1 MQKHLE
7 KKELSM
13 RIAVLT
19 DTYLPT
25 VDGVVN
31 SLLTTRKALESLG
44 HEVFVLAPEDKK
56 HVSAQD
62 PKTIYLRAR
71 EFKSYPGYRV
81 VSLMP
86 GKEVRFL
93 RNMDID
99 VIHTHGMAAMGA
111 KSIWSAHT
119 LKIPMVL
126 TFHTMVLDALNWY
139 NPIGLKTGFME
150 FATKNWIR
158 YLLHRCYGVVA
169 PTSAI
174 LHELRLLAPRMRLT
188 DVIPT
193 GIDHNRFNPDVDGS
207 RVREKWGLDGQ
218 ELILHVGRVAP
229 EKNLDMLF
237 KAFANLKRKR
247 ENAKL
252 MLVGRGPAIPH
263 CVETAKLNGIAND
276 VIFAGFV
283 SDVELPEYY
292 AACDAFAITSKF
304 ETQGLVVLEAMAT
317 GKPVAG
323 INFRAIPEFVIDGI
337 TGYLFNPDDVSGCM
351 KAMEKALDCDGA
363 ISRNVRK
370 MAESYSIETCTDKL
384 VNLYQRVIEYRRD
397 FG

>member
-1 MQKHLE
+1 MK
-7 KKELSM
+7 
-13 RIAVLT
+13 IAILT

-31 SLLTTRKALESLG
+31 SLLTTRKALEKLG
-44 HEVFVLAPEDKK
+44 HEVFVLAPEDKE
-56 HVSAQD
+56 HVNSED
-62 PKTIYLRAR
+62 PHLIYLRAR
-71 EFKSYPGYRV
+71 EFKRYPGYRV
-81 VSLMP
+81 VSLLP
-86 GKEVRFL
+86 GKEVKFL
-93 RNMDID
+93 RTTDID

-158 YLLHRCYGVVA
+158 YLLHRCYGVIA

-174 LHELRLLAPRMRLT
+174 LHELRMLAPKMRVT
-188 DVIPT
+188 DIIPT
-193 GIDHNRFNPDVDGS
+193 GVDHNRFNPQVDGS
-207 RVREKWGLDGQ
+207 GIREKWGLDSN
-218 ELILHVGRVAP
+218 ELVLHVGRIAP

-237 KAFANLKRKR
+237 KSFARLKEKR
-247 ENAKL
+247 EDAKL

-263 CVETAKLNGIAND
+263 CVKTAKLNGIADD

-283 SDVELPEYY
+283 SDEELPEYY

-317 GKPVAG
+317 GKSVAG
-323 INFRAIPEFVIDGI
+323 INYRAIPEFVIDGI
-337 TGYLFNPDDVSGCM
+337 TGYLFQPNDTKGCST
-351 KAMEKALDCDGA
+351 AMEKALDSEDM
-363 ISRNVRK
+363 ISRNARM
-370 MAESYSIETCTDKL
+370 MAEGYSIEVCTNKL
-384 VNLYQRVIEYRRD
+384 VNLYERVIDYRQNN
-397 FG
+397 G

>member
-1 MQKHLE
+1 MK
-7 KKELSM
+7 
-13 RIAVLT
+13 IAILT

-31 SLLTTRKALESLG
+31 SLLTTRKALEDLG
-44 HEVFVLAPEDKK
+44 HEVFVLAPEDKER
-56 HVSAQD
+56 VNSED
-62 PKTIYLRAR
+62 PHTIYLRAR
-71 EFKSYPGYRV
+71 EFKRYPGYRV
-81 VSLMP
+81 VSLLP
-86 GKEVRFL
+86 GKEVKFL
-93 RNMDID
+93 RDTDID

-126 TFHTMVLDALNWY
+126 TFHTMVLDALNYY

-174 LHELRLLAPRMRLT
+174 LHELRMLAPKMRVT
-188 DVIPT
+188 DIIPT
-193 GIDHNRFNPDVDGS
+193 GVDHNRFNPNVDGS
-207 RVREKWGLDGQ
+207 GVREKWGLDSN

-237 KAFANLKRKR
+237 KAFARLKERR
-247 ENAKL
+247 EDARL
-252 MLVGRGPAIPH
+252 MIVGRGPAIPH
-263 CVETAKLNGIAND
+263 CVKTAKLNGIADD

-283 SDVELPEYY
+283 SDEELPEYY

-323 INFRAIPEFVIDGI
+323 INYRAIPEFVIDGI
-337 TGYLFNPDDVSGCM
+337 TGYLFQPDDTRGCCT
-351 KAMEKALDCDGA
+351 AIEKALDSGDT
-363 ISRNVRK
+363 IKKNVRM
-370 MAESYSIETCTDKL
+370 MAEGYSIEVCTNKL
-384 VNLYQRVIEYRRD
+384 VNLYERVINYRQNN
-397 FG
+397 G

>member
-1 MQKHLE
+1 MGLG
-7 KKELSM
+7 M
-13 RIAVLT
+13 RIAILT

-31 SLLTTRKALESLG
+31 SLLTTRKALEKLG

-56 HVSAQD
+56 HLNPED
-62 PKTIYLRAR
+62 PNTIYLRAR
-71 EFKSYPGYRV
+71 EFKTYPGYRV
-81 VSLMP
+81 VSLLP
-86 GKEVRFL
+86 GKEVKLL
-93 RNMDID
+93 RNMDVD

-126 TFHTMVLDALNWY
+126 TFHTLVLDALNWY

-150 FATKNWIR
+150 FATKSWIK
-158 YLLHRCYGVVA
+158 YLLHRCYGVIA

-174 LHELRLLAPRMRLT
+174 LHELRMLAPKMRIT

-193 GIDHNRFNPDVDGS
+193 GVDHDRFSPAVDGS
-207 RVREKWGLDGQ
+207 DVREKWGLDGN

-237 KAFANLKRKR
+237 KSFARLKKKR

-252 MLVGRGPAIPH
+252 MLVGRGPAISH
-263 CVETAKLNGIAND
+263 CVRTAKLNGIADD
-276 VIFAGFV
+276 VIFSGFV
-283 SDVELPEYY
+283 SDEELPEYY
-292 AACDAFAITSKF
+292 AACDAFAITSTF

-323 INFRAIPEFVIDGI
+323 IDYRAIPEFVIDGI
-337 TGYLFNPDDVSGCM
+337 TGYLFRPDDTQGACS
-351 KAMEKALDCDGA
+351 AMEKALDSGEDMA
-363 ISRNVRK
+363 RNVRM
-370 MAESYSIETCTDKL
+370 MAKGYSIEVCTNKL
-384 VNLYQRVIEYRRD
+384 VNLYKRVIDYRQNK
-397 FG
+397 G

>member
-1 MQKHLE
+1 MGLGMK
-7 KKELSM
+7 
-13 RIAVLT
+13 IAVLT

-56 HVSAQD
+56 HLNYEDSN
-62 PKTIYLRAR
+62 TIYLRAR
-71 EFKSYPGYRV
+71 EFKRYPGYRL
-81 VSLMP
+81 VSLLP
-86 GKEVRFL
+86 GKEVKFL
-93 RNMDID
+93 RETEID
-99 VIHTHGMAAMGA
+99 VIHTHGVAAMGA

-139 NPIGLKTGFME
+139 NPIGLRTGFME
-150 FATKNWIR
+150 FATKSWIR
-158 YLLHRCYGVVA
+158 YLLHRCYGVIA

-174 LHELRLLAPRMRLT
+174 LQELRLLAPKMRIT
-188 DVIPT
+188 DIIPT
-193 GIDHNRFNPDVDGS
+193 GVDHQRFNPNIDGS
-207 RVREKWGLDGQ
+207 EVRKKWRLDGH

-229 EKNLDMLF
+229 EKNLNMLF
-237 KAFANLKRKR
+237 EAFAALKKKR
-247 ENAKL
+247 DSAKL

-263 CVETAKLNGIAND
+263 CVRTAKLNGISED

-283 SDVELPEYY
+283 SDEKLPEYY
-292 AACDAFAITSKF
+292 AACDAFAITSTF
-304 ETQGLVVLEAMAT
+304 ETQGLVVLEAMAS

-323 INFRAIPEFVIDGI
+323 INYRAIPEFVIDGI
-337 TGYLFNPDDVSGCM
+337 TGYLFQPNDVDGCV

-363 ISRNVRK
+363 IPQNVRM
-370 MAESYSIETCTDKL
+370 MAESYSIESCTRKL
-384 VNLYQRVIEYRRD
+384 VNLYEKVIDYKLD
-397 FG
+397 HG

>member
-1 MQKHLE
+1 MR
-7 KKELSM
+7 LSM

-31 SLLTTRKALESLG
+31 SLLTTRNALESLG
-44 HEVFVLAPEDKK
+44 HEVFVLAPRDKK
-56 HVSAQD
+56 NANPED
-62 PKTIYLRAR
+62 PNTIYLRAR
-71 EFKSYPGYRV
+71 EFKRYPGYRV
-81 VSLMP
+81 VSLLP
-86 GKEVRFL
+86 GREVKFL
-93 RNMDID
+93 RDMDID

-139 NPIGLKTGFME
+139 NPLGLKTGFME
-150 FATKNWIR
+150 FATKSWIK
-158 YLLHRCYGVVA
+158 YLLHRCYGVIA

-174 LHELRLLAPRMRLT
+174 LHELRLLAPKMRLT
-188 DVIPT
+188 DIIPT
-193 GIDHNRFNPDVDGS
+193 GVDHRRFNPKVDGS
-207 RVREKWGLDGQ
+207 KVRERWGLDGQ
-218 ELILHVGRVAP
+218 ELVLHVGRVAP

-237 KAFANLKRKR
+237 KAFAGLKKKRK
-247 ENAKL
+247 NTKL

-263 CVETAKLNGIAND
+263 CVKTAKLNGIADD

-283 SDVELPEYY
+283 SDEELPGYY
-292 AACDAFAITSKF
+292 AACDAFAITSTF

-337 TGYLFNPDDVSGCM
+337 TGYLFNPKDVGGCVD
-351 KAMEKALDCDGA
+351 AMEKALECDGA
-363 ISRNVRK
+363 VTRNVRM
-370 MAESYSIETCTDKL
+370 MAEGYSIETCTNKL
-384 VNLYQRVIEYRRD
+384 VNLYERVIEYRRD
-397 FG
+397 VG

>member
-1 MQKHLE
+1 
-7 KKELSM
+7 M

-31 SLLTTRKALESLG
+31 SLIVTREALEELG
-44 HEVFVLAPEDKK
+44 HEVFVLAPEDRKNGNEDEN
-56 HVSAQD
+56 D
-62 PKTIYLRAR
+62 PHTIYLRAR
-71 EFKSYPGYRV
+71 EFKRYPGYRL
-81 VSLMP
+81 VSLLP
-86 GKEVRFL
+86 GKEIAFFRG
-93 RNMDID
+93 NDID
-99 VIHTHGMAAMGA
+99 VIHTHGVAGMSV

-139 NPIGLKTGFME
+139 NPLPFQLGFVE
-150 FATKNWIR
+150 YVAKSWIR
-158 YLLHRCYGVVA
+158 YVLHRCYGVIA

-174 LHELRLLAPRMRLT
+174 LHELRHLAPKMRLA

-193 GIDHNRFNPDVDGS
+193 GVDPNRFRPDIDGS
-207 RVREKWGLDGQ
+207 RIREKWGLDGE
-218 ELILHVGRVAP
+218 ELILHVGRVSP

-237 KAFANLKRKR
+237 RAFASLRKKRSTV
-247 ENAKL
+247 KL

-263 CVETAKLNGIAND
+263 CMQEAKLNGISED

-283 SDVELPEYY
+283 GDEELPEYY
-292 AACDAFAITSKF
+292 AACDAFAITSTF

-323 INFRAIPEFVIDGI
+323 INYRAIPEFVIDGI
-337 TGYLFNPDDVSGCM
+337 TGYLFEPNDTKGCVE
-351 KAMEKALDCDGA
+351 AITKALEPDEVIA
-363 ISRNVRK
+363 RNARK
-370 MAESYSIETCTDKL
+370 MAECYSIEACTKKL
-384 VNLYQRVIEYRRD
+384 IRLYERVINYRKTRESNKGEI
-397 FG
+397 F

>member
-1 MQKHLE
+1 
-7 KKELSM
+7 M

-31 SLLTTRKALESLG
+31 SLLTTRNALEKLG
-44 HEVFVLAPEDKK
+44 HEVFVLAPKDRKHLNPED
-56 HVSAQD
+56 
-62 PKTIYLRAR
+62 PNTIYLRAR
-71 EFKSYPGYRV
+71 EFKRYPGYRV
-81 VSLMP
+81 VSLLP
-86 GKEVRFL
+86 GKEVKLL

-126 TFHTMVLDALNWY
+126 TFHTMVLDAVKWY

-158 YLLHRCYGVVA
+158 YLLHRCYGVIA

-174 LHELRLLAPRMRLT
+174 LHELRLLAPKMRVT
-188 DVIPT
+188 DIIPT
-193 GIDHNRFNPDVDGS
+193 GVDHKRFNPKVDGS
-207 RVREKWGLDGQ
+207 GIREKWGLDGS

-237 KAFANLKRKR
+237 KAFARLKKKR

-283 SDVELPEYY
+283 SDDELPEYY

-323 INFRAIPEFVIDGI
+323 INYRAIPEFVIDGI
-337 TGYLFNPDDVSGCM
+337 TGHLFQPEDTQGCCS
-351 KAMEKALDCDGA
+351 AIEKALDSEDT
-363 ISRNVRK
+363 ISKNGRM
-370 MAESYSIETCTDKL
+370 MAESYSIEVCTNKL
-384 VNLYQRVIEYRRD
+384 VKLYNRVIDYRQNN
-397 FG
+397 G